1 MVEPPSRMIDIE
13 QQLRQYIGSN
23 FIVND
28 IDSLGA
34 GESLLG
40 RGILDSTGFIELVSF
55 LEATFHFQVADE
67 EMIPEN
73 LDSLGSIVAYVARKS
88 PGVSQ
93 RVATDA

>member
-1 MVEPPSRMIDIE
+1 MIDIE

-23 FIVND
+23 FIVSD
-28 IDSLGA
+28 IESLGD

-55 LEATFHFQVADE
+55 LEETFHFQVADK

-73 LDSLGSIVAYVARKS
+73 LDSLGSIAAYVARKL
-88 PGVSQ
+88 PGVSRQ
-93 RVATDA
+93 AANDA